1 MPVILLFMGANIRIK
16 YESALKW
23 VHFLTKI
30 ALYSVQF
37 AEIYKDVAIK
47 YLEKQIWFSSYAAA
61 LELYVKNPNS

>member
-1 MPVILLFMGANIRIK
+1 MAVILFFMGANIQIK
-16 YESALKW
+16 YEIALSI

-30 ALYSVQF
+30 ALCSVQF
-37 AEIYKDVAIK
+37 MKIYKDVAIK